1 MCSRCSQATARVLFQ
16 PRSIRKPVNGQDRAS
31 SQTPSVP
38 CNYSS
43 SSETSMKTRRI
54 GSLSVSEVGL
64 GCNNFGVRL
73 DYQASEA
80 VVHAALAAGIT
91 IFDTADIYGGSKS
104 EEYLGR
110 ALAGR
115 REDIVIATKF
125 GMPVDSDRK
134 GASPAYVRQA
144 LEDSLRRLGTDWID
158 LYQLH
163 QPDPA

>member
-43 SSETSMKTRRI
+43 SRETSMKTRRI

-73 DYQASEA
+73 VIQANAEV

-91 IFDTADIYGGSKS
+91 IFDTADIYGGTKS

-134 GASPAYVRQA
+134 GASPAYVRQ
-144 LEDSLRRLGTDWID
+144 
-158 LYQLH
+158 
-163 QPDPA
+163 